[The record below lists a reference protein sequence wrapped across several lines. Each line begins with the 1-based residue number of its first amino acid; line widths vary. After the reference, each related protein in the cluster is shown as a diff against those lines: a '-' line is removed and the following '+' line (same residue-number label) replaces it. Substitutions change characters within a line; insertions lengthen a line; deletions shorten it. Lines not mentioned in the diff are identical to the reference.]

1 MGSLQN
7 IYINRMLSYLSQE
20 GRRIVTTAQ
29 ATKKVGDQTFN
40 QADAFGYVVY
50 YNGTA
55 EERGYANTSPKS
67 KKPHHGWD
75 AAGIHE
81 GTGREWLEEFI
92 STYKAPKSGFTLLIV
107 NAAFYTG
114 IQETKW
120 KYRVISQTYGELDS
134 IAAKFKGAT
143 VTTTL

>member
-1 MGSLQN
+1 MGRLQN
-7 IYINRMLSYLSQE
+7 LYINRMLSYLSQE
-20 GRRIVTTAQ
+20 GRRIVTNAQ
-29 ATKKVGDQTFN
+29 ATKKVGNQTFN

-50 YNGTA
+50 YNGKVKMK
-55 EERGYANTSPKS
+55 GYANLTPES
-67 KKPHHGWD
+67 KEPHRGWE
-75 AAGIHE
+75 AAGIPE

-92 STYKAPKSGFTLLIV
+92 ATYKAPASGFVLLIV

-134 IAAKFKGAT
+134 IAAKFKGAK